1 MILTIKEIT
10 TWLGISVFELWLHI
24 VTLFVFSIL
33 LAVKAEHPSSMSW
46 WTVFIPLFICDGCSA
61 YFSSIVFIRLVLAGE
76 RKIAALRTLWSSCAI
91 ALILVYK
98 VFLCQRL
105 QGTRTIGFSIIHIP
119 LFVLLKLLG
128 VRACQSDLWDFIMDL
143 NHVKKI
149 WFICEQQSSMVE
161 VETLTQIIDDHYV
174 LVSTLNYNQ
183 LDTV

>member
-33 LAVKAEHPSSMSW
+33 LVIKAEHPTSMSW
-46 WTVFIPLFICDGCSA
+46 WSVFIPLFICDGCIA
-61 YFSSIVFIRLVLAGE
+61 YFSSIVFIRLVLIGE
-76 RKIAALRTLWSSCAI
+76 KKIAALRTLWSSFAI

-105 QGTRTIGFSIIHIP
+105 EGTRTFSFSVIHIP

-128 VRACQSDLWDFIMDL
+128 IRACQADL
-143 NHVKKI
+143 
-149 WFICEQQSSMVE
+149 
-161 VETLTQIIDDHYV
+161 
-174 LVSTLNYNQ
+174 
-183 LDTV
+183 